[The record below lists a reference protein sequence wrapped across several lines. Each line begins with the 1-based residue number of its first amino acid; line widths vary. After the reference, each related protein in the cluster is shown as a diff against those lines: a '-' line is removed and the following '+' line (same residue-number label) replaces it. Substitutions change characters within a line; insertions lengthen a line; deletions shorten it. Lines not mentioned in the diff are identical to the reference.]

1 MAKTLKET
9 LVRTT
14 AVRLAIAE
22 KVVDTVINHQFIS
35 MIEAMDLNNSIELS
49 GFGKFVYNT
58 KKAQKHADDL
68 ERFIRLHQQELD
80 NPNRKRSVEILT
92 ALLTNAQ
99 EELKKIKPKLHD

>member
-35 MIEAMDLNNSIELS
+35 MIEAMDLNNSVEMS
-49 GFGKFVYNT
+49 GFGKFLYNM